1 MNTSKLLLACFLA
14 LAAVSS
20 HAQVVLVLNSRDA
33 SISVLDQKT
42 GKELRTQ
49 DVGKEPHHLYPTP
62 DNKQLIVANAQSDD
76 LVFLDPLT
84 GVEQRRIKNIRDPY
98 HLGFSPD
105 GKWFV
110 VNALRLDRVDVYK
123 VQGQDFVLVKRVPTS
138 RMPSHMVFSADSK
151 TVFVS
156 AQGSDELNAIDL
168 ETQTVQWK
176 LKIGDTPAG
185 LWLTP
190 EGLILSGIMGSD
202 YVAVIDPAKR
212 AVIKQIKTGKGAHA
226 LRGAGDGKRVFV
238 SNREAGTVSVVD
250 MQKLEKLYDLPAPG
264 GPDCMEVTAD
274 GKQLWVTS
282 RWAKR
287 LTVID
292 LTERKVI
299 AQYPVGR
306 SPHGVYFHDRA
317 AWK

>member
-1 MNTSKLLLACFLA
+1 MNIAKKIIAFFLA
-14 LAAVSS
+14 ASPLIAA
-20 HAQVVLVLNSRDA
+20 AQVVMVLNSRDA
-33 SISVLDQKT
+33 TVSVLDQKT
-42 GKELRTQ
+42 GKQRRLQ
-49 DVGKEPHHLYPTP
+49 DVGKEPHHLYPSP
-62 DNKQLIVANAQSDD
+62 DNKQLFIANAQSDD
-76 LVFLDPLT
+76 LVVLDPLT
-84 GVEQRRIKNIRDPY
+84 GLEQRRIKNIRDPY

-105 GKWFV
+105 KQWFV
-110 VNALRLDRVDVYK
+110 VNALRLNRVDIYK
-123 VQGQDFVLVKRVPTS
+123 PQGNDFVLIKSVPTS
-138 RMPSHMVFSADSK
+138 KMPSHMVFSADSK
-151 TVFVS
+151 TVYVT
-156 AQGSDELNAIDL
+156 AQGENELNAIDL
-168 ETQTVQWK
+168 ASQTVQWK

-190 EGLILSGIMGSD
+190 AGLILSGIMGSD

-212 AVIKQIKTGKGAHA
+212 AVIKKIPTGKGAHA
-226 LRGAGDGKRVFV
+226 LRGAGDGKQVFV
-238 SNREAGTVSVVD
+238 SNREAGTISVLD
-250 MQKLEKLYDLPAPG
+250 MQTLEKLHDLPAPG

-282 RWAKR
+282 RWAKK

-292 LTERKVI
+292 TVTRTVA